1 MLSIFLVIV
10 LFLFR
15 ENTSKNFIISISFSI
30 EFVPAIQRL
39 QVTERHDI
47 TMDLT
52 KEWYRSEFVQHE
64 SLMEHR
70 VIENEFTFYDAIAG
84 GDIEYV
90 KNNIAENT
98 FLKPA
103 GMGKLS
109 ENYLRNIRYHF
120 VVTTAMI
127 TRYCVHSGMEQE
139 KAYGMSDFYILKMD
153 TLKSVKEIAALHDT
167 MCFDFC
173 NQMNILKSSQVLSKP
188 IVLCIDYIYS
198 HIHFRITLKELAEY
212 LNLSESYLSKL
223 FHQEMGISLSQYI
236 LDLKIEKAKNLLQYS
251 DYNIVDIANY
261 LSFSSQ
267 SHFIQVF
274 QKKTG
279 LTPHRYRT
287 KHFRTKWDK
296 VSVQK

>member
-1 MLSIFLVIV
+1 M
-10 LFLFR
+10 
-15 ENTSKNFIISISFSI
+15 
-30 EFVPAIQRL
+30 
-39 QVTERHDI
+39 D
-47 TMDLT
+47 MDLT
-52 KEWYRSEFVQHE
+52 KEWYRSEFIQHE

-70 VIENEFTFYDAIAG
+70 VMENEFTFYDAIAG
-84 GDIEYV
+84 GDIDYV
-90 KNNIAENT
+90 KNNIKENT

-109 ENYLRNIRYHF
+109 ENYLQNIRYHF

-139 KAYGMSDFYILKMD
+139 KAYSMSDFYILKMD
-153 TLKSVKEIAALHDT
+153 TLKNVKEIAALHDT

-287 KHFRTKWDK
+287 KHFRTNWDK
-296 VSVQK
+296 VSVQKQNYFASYKAFFLQKKVKNSICLCV